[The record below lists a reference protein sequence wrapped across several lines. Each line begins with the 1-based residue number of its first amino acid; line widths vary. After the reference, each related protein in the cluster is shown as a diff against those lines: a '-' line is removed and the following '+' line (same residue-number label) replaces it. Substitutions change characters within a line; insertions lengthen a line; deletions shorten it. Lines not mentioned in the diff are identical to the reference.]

1 MREIENIASALF
13 DKIRTRFDNV
23 SLGDENSKATTD
35 PEKARFINFDYTADG
50 KKVGNITLS
59 LIDEKNLKVYY
70 STDMV
75 DRIKAIDD
83 QSALGEDDALGQ
95 ETPGENEE
103 QHWYSFLQGLR
114 GFAKRNIMGFDARD
128 ITKSNLQLKDIKQQS
143 KSDNTLGAEE
153 ITVAESRMF
162 GTSRS
167 SYQECGPVRII
178 VRHSDNVDETKRGAR
193 TRNVDAVFVETHL
206 GERFLLPF
214 KNLHGAR
221 AMAQHC
227 SQGGRVEDELGEGIC
242 GMVSEMDAMRHFV
255 REAKR
260 RQFEDNETSAM
271 AHAAVQHYGELKNQL
286 RHIGGRRGYDSYRE
300 CYMPTGDI
308 EEDVDIASLRERFVK
323 KVYNDRF
330 DEALPYVYRAYK
342 NQKAR
347 EATPM
352 AEEFES
358 WINDVSESTWA
369 APDDDMDVKELDQI
383 MSQPTL
389 RVGDHGDDAIGQ
401 LYDTIGDDEL
411 YDKIAARAAEEGP
424 DADCRMDVVEW
435 LHDHGY
441 PDLAEKYNPQYT
453 QDQQPLQA
461 QDQAVAQQQ
470 ADINAQ
476 NQPYG
481 AAGTADPSPAV
492 NPANEDTDPLD
503 FIRSLAGIKK

>member
-23 SLGDENSKATTD
+23 NLGDEKSKATTD
-35 PEKARFINFDYTADG
+35 PEKARFINFDYEVDG
-50 KKVGNITLS
+50 RKVGNITVS
-59 LIDEKNLKVYY
+59 LIDEASLKVYY
-70 STDMV
+70 STNIV
-75 DRIKAIDD
+75 DRIKRIDD
-83 QSALGEDDALGQ
+83 ENDDGETSAEHD
-95 ETPGENEE
+95 
-103 QHWYSFLQGLR
+103 WYKFLQSLR
-114 GFAKRNIMGFDARD
+114 GFAKRNLLGFDARD
-128 ITKSNLQLKDIKQQS
+128 IAKSNLQLKDIKQQS
-143 KSDNTLGAEE
+143 KADSTYSADE
-153 ITVAESRMF
+153 ITVSESRMF

-193 TRNVDAVFVETHL
+193 SRNVDAVFIETHL

-227 SQGGRVEDELGEGIC
+227 SQGGRIDDELGEGIC
-242 GMVSEMDAMRHFV
+242 GMVSEMSAMSHFV

-260 RQFEDNETSAM
+260 RQFEDAETSQM
-271 AHAAVQHYGELKNQL
+271 AQAAVQHYSELKNQL
-286 RHIGGRRGYDSYRE
+286 RHIGGRRGYDSYKE
-300 CYMPTGDI
+300 CYMPMSDI
-308 EEDVDIASLRERFVK
+308 EEDVDVAALRERFVK
-323 KVYNDRF
+323 KVYNDKF

-347 EATPM
+347 QENAM

-358 WINDVSESTWA
+358 WAHEVTEGTWA
-369 APDDDMDVKELDQI
+369 APDDDIDNKELDKV
-383 MSQPTL
+383 MSKPTL

-401 LYDTIGDDEL
+401 LYNIIGDDEL
-411 YDKIAARAAEEGP
+411 YDKISARAEQEGP
-424 DADCRMDVVEW
+424 DADCKMDVVEW

-453 QDQQPLQA
+453 QDQSPLAA
-461 QDQAVAQQQ
+461 QDQALQQQ
-470 ADINAQ
+470 QQDIAT
-476 NQPYG
+476 NQAYG
-481 AAGTADPSPAV
+481 ASTQDPSAIKPA
-492 NPANEDTDPLD
+492 AESADPLD

>member
-13 DKIRTRFDNV
+13 DKVRTRFEEVN
-23 SLGDENSKATTD
+23 LGDENSKATTD
-35 PEKARFINFDYTADG
+35 PEKARFFNFDYEIDG
-50 KKVGNITLS
+50 QPVGNITVS
-59 LIDEKNLKVYY
+59 LIDEDSLKVYY
-70 STDMV
+70 SKKIT
-75 DRIKAIDD
+75 DRIKQIND
-83 QSALGEDDALGQ
+83 EDDTAEQ
-95 ETPGENEE
+95 E
-103 QHWYSFLQGLR
+103 WYDFLRGLR
-114 GFAKRNIMGFDARD
+114 RFAKRNLLQFDTRD
-128 ITKSNLQLKDIKQQS
+128 IAKSNLQLKDVRQQS
-143 KSDNTLGAEE
+143 RDDSTFDSEDISVT
-153 ITVAESRMF
+153 ESRMF

-178 VRHSDNVDETKRGAR
+178 VRHNDHVDETKRGAR

-227 SQGGRVEDELGEGIC
+227 SQGGRIEDELGEGIC

-260 RQFEDNETSAM
+260 RQFEDSETQEM
-271 AHAAVQHYGELKNQL
+271 AQAAIQHYGELKNQL
-286 RHIGGRRGYDSYRE
+286 RHIGGRRGYDSYKE
-300 CYMPTGDI
+300 CYMPASDI
-308 EEDVDIASLRERFVK
+308 EEDVDVDSLRERFVK

-342 NQKAR
+342 NQQAR

-358 WINDVSESTWA
+358 WINDISEGTWDEPTA
-369 APDDDMDVKELDQI
+369 DDTDKLDKI
-383 MSQPTL
+383 MSRPVL
-389 RVGDHGDDAIGQ
+389 RVGDNGDDAIGQ
-401 LYDTIGDDEL
+401 LYNIIGDDEL
-411 YDKIAARAAEEGP
+411 YDKISARAAEEGP
-424 DADCRMDVVEW
+424 DADCKMDVVEW
-435 LHDHGY
+435 LHDHGH
-441 PDLAEKYNPQYT
+441 PDLAERYNPQYT
-453 QDQQPLQA
+453 QDTAPLQA

-470 ADINAQ
+470 ADIAAQ

-481 AAGTADPSPAV
+481 ATGTADPSPAV

-503 FIRSLAGIKK
+503 FLRSLAGLK